1 LPAFDLLELDG
12 LELDGVGVRR
22 GRRFPHPAPC
32 RLPPH
37 IRRSAPDEET
47 ARQAKVLTRDEAWR
61 MAVNFARP
69 PELLGKGDRG

>member
-12 LELDGVGVRR
+12 LELDGVGALR
-22 GRRFPHPAPC
+22 HPAPC